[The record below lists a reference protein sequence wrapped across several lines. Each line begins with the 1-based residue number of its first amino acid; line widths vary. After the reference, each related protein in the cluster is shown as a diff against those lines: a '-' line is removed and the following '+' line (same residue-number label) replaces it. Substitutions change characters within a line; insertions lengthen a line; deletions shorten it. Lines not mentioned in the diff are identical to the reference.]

1 MNYYQSNSYLIDIEV
16 NYEYVE
22 TSERDGRKTVN
33 WSEDHGSGQMQS
45 SVRKE
50 DCEIH
55 KIIV

>member
-33 WSEDHGSGQMQS
+33 
-45 SVRKE
+45 VRK
-50 DCEIH
+50 
-55 KIIV
+55 